1 MNGVAFAN
9 PGFFYALL
17 VIPAFAIWYF
27 FRYNS
32 RKASLRISNFNGFS
46 GNKTSLKVYFRH
58 SLFVLRMLA
67 LAALILALARPQS
80 KKSWQD
86 LKTEG
91 IDIVLTLDIS
101 ASMLAQDFKPN
112 RLDASKEIAME
123 FIDSRPDDRIGL
135 VIFSGESFT
144 QCPLTTDHSVLKNLF
159 SGVKTGMIQ
168 DGTAIGMGLAT
179 AVNRIQ
185 NSKAKSKVI
194 ILLTDGVNNT
204 GSVSPEL
211 AGELAQ
217 PFGIRVYTIGVGTKG
232 MAYSPV
238 AIYPNGQYAYDYVK
252 CDIDE
257 PVLKKIASL
266 TGGKYF
272 RATNN
277 EKLKQIYAEIDQL
290 EKTII
295 EEKNYTKKS
304 ELFLPLAL
312 LALFLLVLEFGLK
325 NTVFR
330 SLT

>member
-1 MNGVAFAN
+1 MKGVSFAN
-9 PGFFYALL
+9 PELFYLL
-17 VIPAFAIWYF
+17 LLIPAFIVWYI
-27 FRYNS
+27 FRHNYK
-32 RKASLRISNFNGFS
+32 KAALHISSFTGFD
-46 GNKTSLKVYFRH
+46 GIKTPVKVYLRH
-58 SLFVLRMLA
+58 SLFALRMLG
-67 LAALILALARPQS
+67 LALLIVAMCRPQS

-91 IDIVLTLDIS
+91 IDIVLALDIS

-112 RLDASKEIAME
+112 RLEASKDIAME

-185 NSKAKSKVI
+185 NSKAKSKVV
-194 ILLTDGVNNT
+194 ILLTDGVNNS
-204 GSVSPEL
+204 GSISPEL

-217 PFGIRVYTIGVGTKG
+217 PFGIRIYTIGVGTKG

-238 AIYPNGQYAYDYVK
+238 ALYPNGQYAYDYVK
-252 CDIDE
+252 VDIDE
-257 PVLKKIASL
+257 PVLKKIATL

-277 EKLKQIYAEIDQL
+277 EKLKQIYAEIDKL

-304 ELFLPLAL
+304 ELFFPLAL
-312 LALFLLVLEFGLK
+312 AAAVLLLLEFLLK
-325 NTVFR
+325 NTVFK

>member
-1 MNGVAFAN
+1 MNEISFAN
-9 PGFFYALL
+9 PECFYLLILLPLLL
-17 VIPAFAIWYF
+17 VWYL
-27 FRYNS
+27 FREKHK
-32 RKASLRISNFNGFS
+32 KAALHLSSFTGFE
-46 GNKTSLKVYFRH
+46 GIKTSLKVYLRH
-58 SLFVLRMLA
+58 STFVLRLLA
-67 LAALILALARPQS
+67 FALLIIALARPQS

-91 IDIVLTLDIS
+91 IDIVLALDIS
-101 ASMLAQDFKPN
+101 TSMLAQDFKPN

-159 SGVKTGMIQ
+159 AGVKTGMIQ

-185 NSKAKSKVI
+185 NSKAKSKVV
-194 ILLTDGVNNT
+194 ILLTDGVNNS
-204 GSVSPEL
+204 GSISPEL

-217 PFGIRVYTIGVGTKG
+217 PFGIRIYTIGVGTKG
-232 MAYSPV
+232 MAKSPV
-238 AIYPNGQYAYDYVK
+238 ALNPYGQYVYDYVK
-252 CDIDE
+252 VDIDE

-277 EKLKQIYAEIDQL
+277 EKLKQIYAEIDTL

-304 ELFLPLAL
+304 ELFLPLAMLAAIL
-312 LALFLLVLEFGLK
+312 LLLEFVLK

>member
-17 VIPAFAIWYF
+17 LIPAFVVWYF
-27 FRYNS
+27 FRHNS
-32 RKASLRISNFNGFS
+32 RKASLRISNFTGFA
-46 GNKTSLKVYFRH
+46 GNKTSLKVYLRH

-67 LAALILALARPQS
+67 LAALILALTRPQS

-91 IDIVLTLDIS
+91 IDIVLALDIS

-159 SGVKTGMIQ
+159 TGVKTGMIQ

-194 ILLTDGVNNT
+194 ILLTDGVNNS

-277 EKLKQIYAEIDQL
+277 EKLKQIYAEIDKL

-312 LALFLLVLEFGLK
+312 LALLLLVIEFGLK

>member
-1 MNGVAFAN
+1 MKGVSFAN
-9 PGFFYALL
+9 PELFYLL
-17 VIPAFAIWYF
+17 LLIPAFIVWYI
-27 FRYNS
+27 FRHNYK
-32 RKASLRISNFNGFS
+32 KAALHISSFTGFD
-46 GNKTSLKVYFRH
+46 GIKTPVKVYLRH
-58 SLFVLRMLA
+58 SLFALRMLG
-67 LAALILALARPQS
+67 LALLIVAMCRPQS

-91 IDIVLTLDIS
+91 IDIVLALDIS

-112 RLDASKEIAME
+112 RLEASKDIAME

-185 NSKAKSKVI
+185 NSKAKSKVV
-194 ILLTDGVNNT
+194 ILLTDGVNNS
-204 GSVSPEL
+204 GSISPEL

-217 PFGIRVYTIGVGTKG
+217 PFGIRIYTIGVGTKG

-238 AIYPNGQYAYDYVK
+238 ALYPNGQYAYDYVK
-252 CDIDE
+252 VDIDE
-257 PVLKKIASL
+257 PVLKKIANL

-277 EKLKQIYAEIDQL
+277 EKLKQIYAEIDKL

-304 ELFLPLAL
+304 ELFFPLAL
-312 LALFLLVLEFGLK
+312 AAAVLLLLEFLLK
-325 NTVFR
+325 NTIFK